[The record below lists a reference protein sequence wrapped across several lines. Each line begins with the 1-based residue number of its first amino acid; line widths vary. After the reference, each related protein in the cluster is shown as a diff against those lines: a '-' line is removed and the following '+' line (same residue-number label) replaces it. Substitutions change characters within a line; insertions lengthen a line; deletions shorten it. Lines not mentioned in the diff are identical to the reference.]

1 MFLSPSRECAARYD
15 PQTRVSGLPGRQVG
29 TGKRDPQK
37 LWSAGGGS
45 AHAPGQAGQC
55 KVLCGARHQTQFHTS
70 CQQMAEGWR
79 GGREVGSGPRHT
91 TVQSQRV
98 EGKEKA
104 LPPVSCQRGTGQRP
118 ALIAAVVDGASC
130 CRAGGHHI
138 RAALLGMA

>member
-29 TGKRDPQK
+29 TGKR
-37 LWSAGGGS
+37 
-45 AHAPGQAGQC
+45 APKALVSWWRKCTCTGPAGQC

-70 CQQMAEGWR
+70 CQQMAEGWQ

-104 LPPVSCQRGTGQRP
+104 LPPVNCQRGTGQRP

-130 CRAGGHHI
+130 CCAGGHHI